1 MPDDVISSNLKEFIR
16 KRALRWAIADNIEK
30 IESNSDQVID
40 DCLSRFDKVQRITF
54 NDTDLGLDYFDP
66 QMQADHWDYIMNP
79 KAKIP
84 TGWPTLDQ
92 YTNGGFLKDG
102 KMLAIFM
109 GQAGLGKSVF
119 LSNIAVN
126 FLK

>member
-40 DCLSRFDKVQRITF
+40 DCLARFDKVQRITF

-66 QMQADHWDYIMNP
+66 QM
-79 KAKIP
+79 
-84 TGWPTLDQ
+84 
-92 YTNGGFLKDG
+92 
-102 KMLAIFM
+102 
-109 GQAGLGKSVF
+109 
-119 LSNIAVN
+119 
-126 FLK
+126 